1 MKLSVFGMALVLIA
15 GPAVAVADEM
25 DDAYQGLKD
34 AVAKKDAA
42 AVKKLAPEAFALA
55 KKAEAEAAPASAD
68 EKEAWTQHVA
78 YAKDV
83 ASYSEYSLYA
93 TAVQSQPA
101 ELIELIALLE
111 HQNPKS
117 KYLADAY
124 GPYFAALNASGGSA
138 KISAIAE
145 KALESQP
152 ENEDVLAVCAQGAF
166 SRNQLDR
173 ALTLA
178 NRLTAAVNKHAKP
191 ENTPQA
197 DWDRKRNTL
206 LGQGYYMAGA
216 IYGNKQQ
223 FALSDKALRAAL
235 PLIRGNA
242 AMAGQALFQLGVD
255 NYQLGKMTN
264 SKAKVLEAAKFSE
277 DAAAIPGPHADQA
290 WRNAQLMK
298 TEAGRMR

>member
-1 MKLSVFGMALVLIA
+1 MKLSVFGMALVLVA

-25 DDAYQGLKD
+25 DDAYQSIKD

-42 AVKKLAPEAFALA
+42 AVKKVAPDAYKLA
-55 KKAEAEAAPASAD
+55 KAAEAEAAPSNAD

-83 ASYSEYSLYA
+83 ESFTEYSLYA
-93 TAVQSQPA
+93 TAVQSPGEQ
-101 ELIELIALLE
+101 LIELIDMLVQL
-111 HQNPKS
+111 NPKS

-124 GPYFAALNASGGSA
+124 GPYFAALNSTGAAA
-138 KISAIAE
+138 KIPGIAE

-152 ENEDVLAVCAQGAF
+152 ENEEVLAVLANEALERKQM
-166 SRNQLDR
+166 DR

-178 NRLTAAVNKHAKP
+178 NRLTAAASKRSKP

-197 DWDRKRNTL
+197 EWERERATL
-206 LGQGYYMAGA
+206 LGRGYWIAGV
-216 IYGNKQQ
+216 IYGDRQQ

-235 PLIRGNA
+235 PLIKGNN
-242 AMAGQALFQLGVD
+242 AMMGPALFQLGVD

-264 SKAKVLEAAKFSE
+264 NKAKILEAAKFSE
-277 DAAAIPGPHADQA
+277 DAAAIPGAHADQA

>member
-1 MKLSVFGMALVLIA
+1 MKLSVFGMALVLVA

-25 DDAYQGLKD
+25 DDAYQSLKD

-42 AVKKLAPEAFALA
+42 AVKKVAPEAYQLA
-55 KKAEAEAAPASAD
+55 KKAEAETAPTSAD

-83 ASYSEYSLYA
+83 ESFTEYSLYA
-93 TAVQSQPA
+93 TAVQSPSEQ
-101 ELIELIALLE
+101 LVELIAMLE
-111 HQNPKS
+111 VQNPKS

-124 GPYFAALNASGGSA
+124 APYFAALNATGAAA
-138 KISAIAE
+138 KIPAIAE
-145 KALESQP
+145 KALENLP
-152 ENEDVLAVCAQGAF
+152 DNEDVLAVCVEQAMKRSQV
-166 SRNQLDR
+166 DR

-178 NRLTAAVNKHAKP
+178 NRLTAAVNKHTKP
-191 ENTPQA
+191 EGVQQA
-197 DWDRKRNTL
+197 DWDRRRGAL
-206 LGQGYYMAGA
+206 LAQGYYTAGV
-216 IYGNKQQ
+216 IYGSKQQ

-235 PLIRGNA
+235 PLIKGNN
-242 AMAGQALFQLGVD
+242 AMMGPALFQLGVD

-264 SKAKVLEAAKFSE
+264 NKAKILEAAKFSE
-277 DAAAIPGPHADQA
+277 DAAAIPGAHADQA

>member
-1 MKLSVFGMALVLIA
+1 MKLSVFGMALVLVA

-34 AVAKKDAA
+34 AVAKKDVA
-42 AVKKLAPEAFALA
+42 AVKKLAPTTLKLA
-55 KKAEAEAAPASAD
+55 KQAEAEAAPASAD

-83 ASYSEYSLYA
+83 ESFVEYSLYA
-93 TAVQSQPA
+93 TAVQSPSEQ
-101 ELIELIALLE
+101 LIDLISQLEAL
-111 HQNPKS
+111 NPKS

-124 GPYFAALNASGGSA
+124 EPYFAALNASGGAA
-138 KISAIAE
+138 KIPAIAE

-152 ENEDVLAVCAQGAF
+152 ENGELLAVCAQTALN
-166 SRNQLDR
+166 RKQMDR

-178 NRLTAAVNKHAKP
+178 NRLTAAVNKRAKP
-191 ENTPQA
+191 EGVSQA
-197 DWDRKRNTL
+197 DWDRTRNPL
-206 LGQGYYMAGA
+206 LGQGYYIAGL
-216 IYGNKQQ
+216 ILGDRQQ

-235 PLIRGNA
+235 PLIRGNN
-242 AMAGQALFQLGVD
+242 AMAGPALFLLGVD

-264 SKAKVLEAAKFSE
+264 NKARILEAAKFSE
-277 DAAAIPGPHADQA
+277 EAAAIPGSHTDQA

>member
-1 MKLSVFGMALVLIA
+1 MKLSVFGMALVLVA
-15 GPAVAVADEM
+15 GPVVAVADEM

-42 AVKKLAPEAFALA
+42 AVKKLAPETLKLA
-55 KKAEAEAAPASAD
+55 KQAAAEAAPASAD

-83 ASYSEYSLYA
+83 ESYTEYALYA
-93 TAVQSQPA
+93 TAVQSPPEQ
-101 ELIELIALLE
+101 LIELIAMLE
-111 HQNPKS
+111 QQAPKS

-124 GPYFAALNASGGSA
+124 GPYFAALNASGASA
-138 KISAIAE
+138 KITAIAE
-145 KALESQP
+145 KALENLP
-152 ENEDVLAVCAQGAF
+152 DNEDALAVVARSAYDRKQM
-166 SRNQLDR
+166 DR

-178 NRLTAAVNKHAKP
+178 NRLVAAASKHAKP
-191 ENTPQA
+191 ENVPQA
-197 DWDRKRNTL
+197 DFERKRSSF
-206 LGQGYYMAGA
+206 LGQGYWMAGI
-216 IYGNKQQ
+216 IYGDRQQ

-235 PLIRGNA
+235 PLIKGNN
-242 AMAGQALFQLGVD
+242 AMAGPALFLLGVD

-264 SKAKVLEAAKFSE
+264 SKAKILEAAKFSE
-277 DAAAIPGPHADQA
+277 DAAAIPGAQQDQA